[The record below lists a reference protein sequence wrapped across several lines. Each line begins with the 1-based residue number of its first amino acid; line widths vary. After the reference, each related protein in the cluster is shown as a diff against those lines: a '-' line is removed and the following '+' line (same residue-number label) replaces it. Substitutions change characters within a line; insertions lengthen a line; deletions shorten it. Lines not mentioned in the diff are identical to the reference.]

1 MGKVGPRSERELV
14 WRAWLVQAPST
25 QSSFSFVPFSNAS
38 YYSLPKVKRLHK
50 LS

>member
-1 MGKVGPRSERELV
+1 MRVSVEGLV
-14 WRAWLVQAPST
+14 SAGTKHLIQ
-25 QSSFSFVPFSNAS
+25 FLIVPFSNAS